1 VNGPVTRV
9 RTAAQLVEGV
19 EQIRDE
25 RGRHAVFSG
34 VADALD
40 AANPGP
46 TLRPSKAAPDAS
58 REGREVL
65 ATFAPSRERLRR
77 PVLGR
82 EPKPM
87 PRSHPGRVAKVAA
100 LLLAS
105 GACSLVYETV
115 WLRELRL
122 VFGASTTAS
131 AVVVACFVGGLGAGA
146 LLFGKRA
153 DGHPRPLAL
162 YSLLE
167 GGIALSAAAT
177 PFLLWLV
184 RASYVA
190 VGGTRALGGVGG
202 STVRLLLSAV
212 VFALPTVLMG
222 GTLPAVARA
231 VESHDDRGRRLV
243 AVLYGANTL
252 GAVTGCMLS
261 TFLLF
266 ETFGNRLTLWIAC
279 LVNLLVAGAARIL
292 SRAVPETGAPTTE
305 APATGERGAP
315 AWFALAA
322 SAVAG
327 FVFCLM
333 ELVWYRM
340 LGPLLGGTV
349 FTFGL
354 VLALALLG
362 IGLGGVAYGVQSR
375 KRATTASAFAWT
387 CLAEAVCVAVPYAL
401 GDRLAILAVVLRPVD
416 SLSFA
421 RYVGAW
427 AAVAGIVVLPAA
439 FVSGIQFPLLVG
451 LLGRGDER
459 VGRDV
464 GRVYATNTVGAIAGS
479 LAGGFGL
486 IPLLTAP
493 GCWRLIVLLLVALG
507 ACAMALDVRRRPLVA
522 LAPGLLAVVALA
534 LLRATGPTAV
544 WRHNPIGAGRVNAS
558 ALATP
563 NEARNWERLR
573 RRAIGWEAE
582 GRESSVAIAQENG
595 LAFVVNGKTDGNAR
609 GDASTQVMLGLVGA
623 LLHPHPTRAM
633 VIGLGTGESA
643 GWLADIPTMTAVD
656 VAELEPAILE
666 VARRS
671 EVANRHALLN
681 PKVHVEIG
689 DARELLLTSR
699 QPFDL
704 VVSEPSNPY
713 RAGIASLFT
722 REYYEAAA
730 SRLGEDGLFL
740 QWIQAYGV
748 HSQTIHTVYAT
759 LHSVFPE
766 VETWELMTGDMLLV
780 GAKKPIDH
788 DVARLRARM
797 AEDPYRSALSLT
809 WRSTDPETLL
819 SHFVASSG
827 FARQIAAQEGGR
839 INTDDE
845 NLVEFGFAKS
855 VGAAASF
862 SVNEVRDA
870 ARKMGQHRPSPASG
884 DVDWDRVDDAVV
896 ELDLAEGARPD
907 YARDLPGERAHR
919 VAALRAF
926 DEGRARKAVAEWRAQ
941 PLEPTSLTATAL
953 IGSAFAETG
962 DERALAYAEGLRAT
976 NPGELDAIVARLRL
990 RQGRLEEAAEAFE
1003 DLFVGLRTNPWPMV
1017 RLVRAALEETS
1028 ELVRRDARL
1037 APRMYEALREPFAL
1051 LVLDDLRR
1059 WIALGAALAMPGTE
1073 CVEAVG
1079 VFEPNVPWD
1088 EAFLRSREECY
1099 RRAND
1104 ARAGRAGEDLAEW
1117 RSNKP
1122 EAVAATGGR

>member
-1 VNGPVTRV
+1 
-9 RTAAQLVEGV
+9 
-19 EQIRDE
+19 
-25 RGRHAVFSG
+25 
-34 VADALD
+34 
-40 AANPGP
+40 
-46 TLRPSKAAPDAS
+46 
-58 REGREVL
+58 
-65 ATFAPSRERLRR
+65 
-77 PVLGR
+77 
-82 EPKPM
+82 M
-87 PRSHPGRVAKVAA
+87 PRSHLGGVAKVAA

-153 DGHPRPLAL
+153 DEHRRPLAL

-184 RASYVA
+184 RALYVA
-190 VGGTRALGGVGG
+190 VGGTRVLGPVGG
-202 STVRLLLSAV
+202 SAIRLLLSAV
-212 VFALPTVLMG
+212 VFAVPTVLMG

-231 VESHDDRGRRLV
+231 VESRDDRGRRLV

-261 TFLLF
+261 TFFLF
-266 ETFGNRLTLWIAC
+266 ERCGNRLTLWVAC
-279 LVNLLVAGAARIL
+279 LTNLSIAAAARIL
-292 SRAVPETGAPTTE
+292 SRDMPEMGGAQADAATTD
-305 APATGERGAP
+305 APAGGERGAP
-315 AWFALAA
+315 AWFTLSA
-322 SAVAG
+322 SAVVG

-375 KRATTASAFAWT
+375 ERSTTASAFAWT
-387 CLAEAVCVAVPYAL
+387 CLAEAVCVALPYAL
-401 GDRLAILAVVLRPVD
+401 GDRLAVLAVVLRPVG

-421 RYVGAW
+421 RYVAGW
-427 AAVAGIVVLPAA
+427 AVVAGIVVVPAA
-439 FVSGIQFPLLVG
+439 FISGIQFPLLVG

-464 GRVYATNTVGAIAGS
+464 GRVYASNTLGAIAGS

-486 IPLLTAP
+486 LPLLTAP
-493 GCWRLIVLLLVALG
+493 GCWRFIVLLLVALG

-522 LAPGLLAVVALA
+522 LAPGVLAVVALA
-534 LLRATGPTAV
+534 LLGATGPTAV

-558 ALATP
+558 VLATP

-573 RRAIGWEAE
+573 RRTIAWEAE
-582 GRESSVAIAQENG
+582 GRESSVALAQENG
-595 LAFVVNGKTDGNAR
+595 LSFVVNGKSDGNAR

-643 GWLADIPTMTAVD
+643 GWLADVPTMTAVD

-671 EVANRHALLN
+671 EVANRQALDN
-681 PKVHVEIG
+681 PKLRVEIG
-689 DARELLLTSR
+689 DARELLLTSK
-699 QPFDL
+699 QPCDL

-748 HSQTIHTVYAT
+748 HSQTIHTVVAT
-759 LHSVFPE
+759 LQSVFPE
-766 VETWELMTGDMLLV
+766 VETWELMAGDMLLV

-788 DVARLRARM
+788 DAGRLRARI
-797 AEDPYRSALSLT
+797 AEEPFRSALALT
-809 WRSTDPETLL
+809 WRSTDLETLL
-819 SHFVASSG
+819 SHFVASNG
-827 FARQIAAQEGGR
+827 FARQIAAQEAGR

-855 VGAAASF
+855 VGTQASF
-862 SVNEVRDA
+862 SVNELRDA
-870 ARKMGQHRPSPASG
+870 ARAAGQQRPAPASG

-896 ELDLAEGARPD
+896 ELNLAEGAKPD
-907 YARDLPGERAHR
+907 YPRDLPPERAHR

-926 DEGRARKAVAEWRAQ
+926 DEGHARKAVAEWSAQ
-941 PLEPTSLTATAL
+941 PGEPTSLTATAL
-953 IGSAFAETG
+953 IGSALAETG
-962 DERALAYAEGLRAT
+962 DERALAYAEKLGAT

-990 RQGRLEEAAEAFE
+990 RQGRLDEAAASFE
-1003 DLFVGLRTNPWPMV
+1003 SLFVGMRTNPWPML

-1028 ELVRRDARL
+1028 ELVRRDPSL

-1051 LVLDDLRR
+1051 RVLDDLRR
-1059 WIALGAALAMPGTE
+1059 WIALGAALAMHGTE
-1073 CVEAVG
+1073 CVDAVD
-1079 VFEPNVPWD
+1079 VFEPHVPWD
-1088 EAFLRSREECY
+1088 ESFLRSRAECY

-1104 ARAGRAGEDLAEW
+1104 PRADRAGDDLEEW
-1117 RSNKP
+1117 RAKRP
-1122 EAVAATGGR
+1122 EASSAAARSP